1 MMIFFQKKVF
11 IRSLES
17 VSVLSKKY
25 RSTSTGVLQ
34 YLPESTPVLLGEY

>member
-1 MMIFFQKKVF
+1 MMIFQKKVF
-11 IRSLES
+11 YLGSLES

-34 YLPESTPVLLGEY
+34 YLPESTPVLLREY

>member
-11 IRSLES
+11 YWVVKVR
-17 VSVLSKKY
+17 SVLSKKY

-34 YLPESTPVLLGEY
+34 YLPESTPVLLREY